1 MCRLKI
7 VGKRCLRVRRK
18 MLGFAEAIWQ
28 GGAIISNLHQ
38 VVRGHMCLV
47 LILLISNLLVL
58 VLVLVISNL
67 HQVVHGHMCL
77 VIRLY

>member
-1 MCRLKI
+1 MIRPIKREISSEQRLWSEFTPENRMCRLKV

-47 LILLISNLLVL
+47 
-58 VLVLVISNL
+58 
-67 HQVVHGHMCL
+67 
-77 VIRLY
+77 IRLY